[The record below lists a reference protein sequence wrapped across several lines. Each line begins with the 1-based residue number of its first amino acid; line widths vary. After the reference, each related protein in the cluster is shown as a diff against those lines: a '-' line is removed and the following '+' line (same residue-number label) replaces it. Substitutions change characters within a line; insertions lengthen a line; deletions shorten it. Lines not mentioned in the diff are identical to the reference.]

1 VDEDEADDRRAEG
14 LAIAPGGRVAGRSV
28 VPGDTHVRIQSPA
41 DGLGVREQVRG
52 VGRPGP
58 VVAVGRPAAEEQAG
72 RGAAL
77 LVLDR
82 QGRVE
87 LGDVGGAQAVRP
99 LPSGQRHHE
108 GARVRPAR
116 GLAGVVEDRVED
128 LARHRVGPEVAHGVP
143 GGGQVGE
150 GFGVHGGDS
159 LGNGGAGESYS
170 GGCLRGA
177 GGAPVATRSG
187 GVSKSATKAPRIGI
201 GCEEK
206 RGISTFLLTHSG
218 SIWAFV
224 ADLDNPPPRTGRGGC
239 PRVGRRA
246 LRPSG
251 RPRSR
256 TRRFPVE
263 RAPPACA
270 FDWKPTRSRKA
281 ARRRTQAGPS
291 RPSRA
296 ARTPRVTTTGLGGR
310 RWSRPGC
317 G

>member
-1 VDEDEADDRRAEG
+1 MGLGGQEQGLEHEPGVERGEGHEALVDEDEADDRRAEG

-28 VPGDTHVRIQSPA
+28 VPGDTHVCIQSPA

-58 VVAVGRPAAEEQAG
+58 VVAVGRPAAEKQAG

-87 LGDVGGAQAVRP
+87 LGDIGGAQAVRP

-150 GFGVHGGDS
+150 DFGVHCGDS
-159 LGNGGAGESYS
+159 LGSAAVPAVGA
-170 GGCLRGA
+170 
-177 GGAPVATRSG
+177 APDS
-187 GVSKSATKAPRIGI
+187 
-201 GCEEK
+201 
-206 RGISTFLLTHSG
+206 
-218 SIWAFV
+218 
-224 ADLDNPPPRTGRGGC
+224 
-239 PRVGRRA
+239 
-246 LRPSG
+246 
-251 RPRSR
+251 
-256 TRRFPVE
+256 
-263 RAPPACA
+263 
-270 FDWKPTRSRKA
+270 
-281 ARRRTQAGPS
+281 
-291 RPSRA
+291 
-296 ARTPRVTTTGLGGR
+296 TTGAGGR